1 MTECKFSV
9 DNLDF
14 FLECFPID
22 KSSFTQLCG
31 WIQAPKNLQQFIAVT
46 ENLNE
51 LLSVNLHSG
60 LAAELGLDKLPT
72 EQWRALL
79 RDIQSQLPNIPRA
92 LADIQPN
99 EQVRPLKL
107 IGSYPIYATLTASEV
122 DYPTEE
128 TEKIRA
134 IHLIGMSAAVAYQQ
148 MHTTGVIKEL
158 SSGFE
163 AGLREIRDLE
173 KTAKRPAVPLPDL
186 RDAVS
191 LTEVQEEIEQWI
203 EQHSITTRW
212 GSGLR
217 LLIESVAEQ
226 RSRASRHYRMRM
238 STQTQRS
245 GQQIGR
251 ASCRERV

>member
-1 MTECKFSV
+1 MTECKFSA

-31 WIQAPKNLQQFIAVT
+31 WIQAPKNLQQFIAVA

-51 LLSVNLHSG
+51 LLSVSLHSE

-128 TEKIRA
+128 IEKIRV
-134 IHLIGMSAAVAYQQ
+134 IHLIGMSAAIAYQQ
-148 MHTTGVIKEL
+148 MHTAGVIKEL

-173 KTAKRPAVPLPDL
+173 KTDKRPTVALPDW
-186 RDAVS
+186 RGAVS
-191 LTEVQEEIEQWI
+191 LTEVQAELEEWI
-203 EQHSITTRW
+203 EKNSNDSKW
-212 GSGLR
+212 GAGLR

-238 STQTQRS
+238 STQIQRS
-245 GQQIGR
+245 GQHI
-251 ASCRERV
+251 